1 MGGASAPP
9 KFAYLHGD
17 YPRKVWRRSAAE
29 ETVNWSTMLDAKYAE
44 HHAVVTCTKAK
55 VLRQEVRGSWPLP
68 DESQFQNNG
77 PDWLLVLLSN
87 VDRTTRTRIL
97 LLFWRAWYLRN
108 DVIHGRGTGSVVGSA
123 NFIVSYAESL
133 QVGGRRM
140 CPDPDMK
147 GKGKLV
153 EARSAGAERHEK
165 NKEGRA
171 EGEGIGG
178 TRAWMDQGEY
188 GCWVLCTDWG
198 SECRYS
204 DLR

>member
-1 MGGASAPP
+1 LATQRSRR
-9 KFAYLHGD
+9 D
-17 YPRKVWRRSAAE
+17 RKLEHNARCQVCGAE
-29 ETVNWSTMLDAKYAE
+29 EEDG